1 MNSESNVL
9 LIGLAAIFFLTF
21 NSCSDDNESEIQSV
35 VDDTQDQLDEFIS
48 EKYSSYTGRFPDFP
62 GGMAAYVLHDDVTE
76 YAHAG
81 MDEGFTDNFHFRAQS
96 TTKTFTA
103 AAIMLLHQE
112 GKLDIS
118 HYITGN
124 IPGKNRCY
132 IPDTPDYDIPYKDQ
146 ITIWQLLCHRAGVY
160 DIVNYP
166 VNGEMY
172 VEKILEEDP
181 DHTFTPGE
189 IIGVIAENKLS
200 LFEPGTDWGYSN
212 EGYVMLVKIIE
223 EVTGKTY
230 KEFVTNRFFK
240 ALDLTE
246 TSMVVTGTEQ
256 SLPEPFVD
264 SWYYL
269 KDMNINATE
278 QNMSANIG
286 EGNIITSLR
295 DMARFYRLLLRGE
308 AGITLSSVSKY
319 MINCRPIADHSIVGY
334 GAGLFHYP
342 NLGYGHGGDGS
353 GISVKC
359 YTDPDADITIV
370 TLFNCW
376 NFYNGVEDASLFL
389 EQNKM
394 MEEMLYSIKEI
405 YSFPGKIF

>member
-1 MNSESNVL
+1 MNPNSNL
-9 LIGLAAIFFLTF
+9 FLISLTAIFLLTF
-21 NSCSDDNESEIQSV
+21 ISCSDDHESDMQDIAG
-35 VDDTQDQLDEFIS
+35 DTRDQLAGFIS

-62 GGMAAYVLHDDVTE
+62 GGMAAYVLHDDVAE

-118 HYITGN
+118 QNITNN
-124 IPGKNRCY
+124 IPGKNKSY

-189 IIGVIAENKLS
+189 IIGVIAENQLS

-230 KEFVTNRFFK
+230 KEFITDRFFK

-269 KDMNINATE
+269 QDININATR
-278 QNMSANIG
+278 QNMSANVG
-286 EGNIITSLR
+286 EGNIITSLH
-295 DMARFYRLLLRGE
+295 DIARFYRLLLRGE
-308 AGITLSSVSKY
+308 AGITLSTVSKY
-319 MINCRPIADHSIVGY
+319 MINCRPIADHSIVSY

-359 YTDPDADITIV
+359 YTDPDTDITIV
-370 TLFNCW
+370 ILFNCW
-376 NFYNGVEDASLFL
+376 NFYNGVEDASLFI
-389 EQNKM
+389 EQSKM
-394 MEEMLYSIKEI
+394 MEEMLYNIKEI
-405 YSFPGKIF
+405 YTELIFD